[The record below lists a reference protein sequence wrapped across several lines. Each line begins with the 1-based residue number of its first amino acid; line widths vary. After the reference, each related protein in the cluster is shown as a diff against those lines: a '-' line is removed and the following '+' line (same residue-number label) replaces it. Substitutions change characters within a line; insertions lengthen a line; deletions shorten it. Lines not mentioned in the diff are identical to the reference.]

1 MERLNKFKQPK
12 QLLLKGLIFVCL
24 LSFDIHDLHHVGFVG
39 GVFIL
44 REDHNHFASALHEVV
59 LLSDFNNHLDNIVT
73 RLVGRDFRTPNTPHT
88 LEILNHW
95 VDDGAGENWNWGSVF
110 WNETGDTAGI
120 GHTNNEVDV

>member
-24 LSFDIHDLHHVGFVG
+24 LSFDIHNLHHVGFVG

-44 REDHNHFASALHEVV
+44 RQDHNHLTATLHEVV
-59 LLSDFNNHLDNIVT
+59 LLGDLHNHLDNIVT
-73 RLVGRDFRTPNTPHT
+73 LLVCRYFRAPNAPHT
-88 LEILNHW
+88 LEILNHA

-110 WNETGDTAGI
+110 
-120 GHTNNEVDV
+120 